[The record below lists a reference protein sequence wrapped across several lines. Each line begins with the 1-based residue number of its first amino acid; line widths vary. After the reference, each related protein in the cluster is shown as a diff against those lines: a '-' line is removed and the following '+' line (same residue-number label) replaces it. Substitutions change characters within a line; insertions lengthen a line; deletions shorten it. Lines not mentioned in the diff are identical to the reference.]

1 MNISEAMTIA
11 KRYPVPQGDKQYI
24 KLPSIEVLHCWL
36 ILNNRR
42 VVGWR
47 DGFLVVEPIPAL
59 KDIEEDI
66 EKVEA
71 V

>member
-1 MNISEAMTIA
+1 MNISDAMNIA

-42 VVGWR
+42 VVGWW
-47 DGFLVVEPIPAL
+47 DGFLVVEPITFND
-59 KDIEEDI
+59 KVDET
-66 EKVEA
+66 EKAETL
-71 V
+71 